1 MMVSFRHWLKL
12 AKDNPKVSAGV
23 VVAIVILYILI
34 F

>member
-12 AKDNPKVSAGV
+12 ANDNPKVSAGV